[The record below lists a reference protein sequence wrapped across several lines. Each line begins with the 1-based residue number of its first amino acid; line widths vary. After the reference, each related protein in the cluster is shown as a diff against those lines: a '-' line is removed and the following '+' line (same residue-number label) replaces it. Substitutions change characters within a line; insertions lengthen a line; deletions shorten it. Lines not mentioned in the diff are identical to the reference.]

1 MKLGVIGLGNPL
13 RGDDAIGIVIIEEL
27 KKYKFDNDIE
37 LIDGGEG
44 GFNILHYL
52 MRFKKVL
59 IIDAVDF
66 GGNVGETK
74 VFNINDT
81 FFENLHLSTHDINIC
96 KIADILRILGE
107 IPEIF
112 IFGIQPKN
120 MNYVEGLSSDIN
132 VKKITDEAY
141 RIIRNLRNNL

>member
-1 MKLGVIGLGNPL
+1 MKLGVIGLGNTL

-44 GFNILHYL
+44 GFNILHHL
-52 MRFKKVL
+52 QRFTKVL
-59 IIDAVDF
+59 IVDAVDF

-74 VFNINDT
+74 VFNINDI

-120 MNYVEGLSSDIN
+120 MNYNEGLSPEIN
-132 VKKITDEAY
+132 VKKIIEEVQKTLE
-141 RIIRNLRNNL
+141 ILKNNI

>member
-44 GFNILHYL
+44 GFNILHHL
-52 MRFKKVL
+52 QRFTKVL
-59 IIDAVDF
+59 IVDAVDF

-120 MNYVEGLSSDIN
+120 MNYNEGLSPEIN
-132 VKKITDEAY
+132 VKKIIEEVQKTLE
-141 RIIRNLRNNL
+141 ILKNNI

>member
-1 MKLGVIGLGNPL
+1 MKLGIIGLGNPL
-13 RGDDAIGIVIIEEL
+13 RGDDAIGIIILDEL
-27 KKYKFDNDIE
+27 KKLNINKNIE
-37 LIDGGEG
+37 MIDGGEG
-44 GFNILHYL
+44 GFNIFHYL
-52 MRFKKVL
+52 QGFKRVL

-120 MNYVEGLSSDIN
+120 MNYNEGLSPEIN
-132 VKKITDEAY
+132 VKKIIEEVQKTLE
-141 RIIRNLRNNL
+141 ILKNNI

>member
-1 MKLGVIGLGNPL
+1 MKLGVIGLGNTL